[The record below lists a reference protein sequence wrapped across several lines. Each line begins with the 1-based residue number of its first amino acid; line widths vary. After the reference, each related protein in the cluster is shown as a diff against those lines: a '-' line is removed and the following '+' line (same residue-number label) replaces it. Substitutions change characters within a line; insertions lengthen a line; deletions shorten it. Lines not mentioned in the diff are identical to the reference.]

1 MNEPSPRLHTP
12 MKTKRSLY
20 LPSPNMASS
29 SPATS
34 FMPFP
39 RLPIELRLK
48 IWSFA
53 LISYPVQTFRLKTR
67 KILKP
72 RKHHTTTIRAT
83 APQPA
88 LAHANQEARL
98 EALEHFSQIP
108 TTRVSNT
115 SSAQN
120 YPPDHKCALVNFSI
134 DVFTVERIGDIP
146 FNPSES
152 LKQIQLLR
160 AVVKHLLFFSLD
172 LENSY
177 LSRVDAL
184 REVEF
189 IVLQGQDS
197 IEYLEEGV
205 ERMVDSFDEVR
216 KKNPNWIFPK
226 VKIVEDGVV
235 LRVYEGGA
243 WTGEV

>member
-1 MNEPSPRLHTP
+1 MT
-12 MKTKRSLY
+12 
-20 LPSPNMASS
+20 SS
-29 SPATS
+29 SPTTS
-34 FMPFP
+34 FEPFP

-48 IWSFA
+48 IWYFA
-53 LISYPVQTFRLKTR
+53 LISYPAQIFRLKTR
-67 KILKP
+67 KIWKP
-72 RKHHTTTIRAT
+72 HKHHITTVRAT

-88 LAHANQEARL
+88 FAHANQEARL

-108 TTRVSNT
+108 TTWVSNT

-134 DVFTVERIGDIP
+134 DVFTVEWILDIP
-146 FNPSES
+146 YYS

-160 AVVKHLLFFSLD
+160 AVVTDFLVFGQD
-172 LENSY
+172 LKDSY
-177 LSRVDAL
+177 LSQVDAL

-189 IVLQGQDS
+189 TVSEGQDS
-197 IEYLEEGV
+197 REHLEEGV
-205 ERMVDSFDEVR
+205 ERMVDSFDRVR
-216 KKNPNWIFPK
+216 KEKPNWIFPK